1 MRTIIVGAGT
11 IGSCVIAVAVAE
23 RDEVIVIESDP
34 ERAREVSREYDVTVL
49 EADATV
55 GDTLVE
61 AGAETAD
68 AIVVTTSDDAVNLM
82 VVSIAVE
89 LGVPSVVSVVNEKGH
104 AEFFRRLKANV
115 LQNPEEVVAAHLY
128 NAARRPQVHDLY
140 DLPGGA
146 QIFRLE
152 LRTRSPLAGR
162 AVGQAMRDERF
173 PETLRIVAF
182 LRGGTQSLVEE
193 DTTLRAGDVVT
204 FFSLERVQDAL
215 MAKLIG

>member
-11 IGSCVIAVAVAE
+11 IGSCVIALAVAE
-23 RDEVIVIESDP
+23 KDDVIVIESDP
-34 ERAREVSREYDVTVL
+34 ERAREVSLEHDVTVL

-68 AIVVTTSDDAVNLM
+68 AVVVTTSDDAVNLM
-82 VVSIAVE
+82 AVSIAVD
-89 LGVPSVVSVVNEKGH
+89 LGVPSVVSIVNEKGH
-104 AEFFRRLKANV
+104 ADFFRRLKANV

-140 DLPGGA
+140 GLPEGS
-146 QIFRLE
+146 QIFRLA

-162 AVGQAMRDERF
+162 TAGQAMQDEKL
-173 PETLRIVAF
+173 PDTLRIVAF
-182 LRGGTQSLVEE
+182 LRAGKQALVEE
-193 DTTLRAGDVVT
+193 DTTLRAGDIVT
-204 FFSLERVQDAL
+204 FFSLERVQDDL